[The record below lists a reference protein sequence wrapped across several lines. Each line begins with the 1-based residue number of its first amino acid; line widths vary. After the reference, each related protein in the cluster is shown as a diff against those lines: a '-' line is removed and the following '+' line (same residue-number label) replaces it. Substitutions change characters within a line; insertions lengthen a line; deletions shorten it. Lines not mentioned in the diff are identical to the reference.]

1 MTLTPNPAP
10 ALTLTRRTSGESV
23 WLERAPKLATIAL
36 RGSPAFASS
45 IATWHADGVAM
56 EWDGVGT
63 EWGRRGMWRQ
73 PECVNNVAA
82 SRSYERAASIQSVTG
97 SPCGVAALQRRAGI
111 VTSADTPPAGSMAA
125 SSGCEAMLP
134 RARAAWLGLGV
145 RG

>member
-23 WLERAPKLATIAL
+23 WLERAPRLATIAL

-56 EWDGVGT
+56 ELDGVGT

-73 PECVNNVAA
+73 SECVNNVAA
-82 SRSYERAASIQSVTG
+82 SRSYERAASIQSVIQSVRG
-97 SPCGVAALQRRAGI
+97 CSFAAAGGHRHQRRH
-111 VTSADTPPAGSMAA
+111 AA
-125 SSGCEAMLP
+125 RRLDGRLEWVRGDVAQG
-134 RARAAWLGLGV
+134 ARRLVGV